1 MFLLLSGPPEG
12 RSAHYARA
20 GPLAASARTAGLRGA
35 RPSVPPDANGVDA
48 SGAQPAVRALME
60 T

>member
-1 MFLLLSGPPEG
+1 VVSTMVDERGRPPP
-12 RSAHYARA
+12 APPAAAARA
-20 GPLAASARTAGLRGA
+20 AGLRGA